1 MDSALERL
9 GNGCK
14 EEDDRR
20 KDEADDELHR
30 GARTDKYAEA
40 DEEQLQTTGWSDS
53 AGGGVRVVKT
63 ESRAFFPVSTISHQ
77 YIEGL

>member
-14 EEDDRR
+14 EEDDSG
-20 KDEADDELHR
+20 KDEANDELHR
-30 GARTDKYAEA
+30 GARTDKHAEA
-40 DEEQLQTTGWSDS
+40 DEEQLQTTGWLDRCRC
-53 AGGGVRVVKT
+53 GLRVV
-63 ESRAFFPVSTISHQ
+63 EREERALFPVSTISHQ